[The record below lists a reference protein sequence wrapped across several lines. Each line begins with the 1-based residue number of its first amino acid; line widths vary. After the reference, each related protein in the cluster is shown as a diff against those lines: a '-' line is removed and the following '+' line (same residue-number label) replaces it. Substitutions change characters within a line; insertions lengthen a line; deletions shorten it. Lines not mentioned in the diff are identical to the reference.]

1 MIAPIPDLAGIEV
14 VHAEVARALR
24 AKSGAERLQLAHDTW
39 ELAHERLTAF
49 LAAGHTEW
57 STERVRREVARRLLG
72 ESS

>member
-24 AKSGAERLQLAHDTW
+24 GKSGPERLQLAHDTW
-39 ELAHERLTAF
+39 ELTHERLTAF
-49 LAAGHTEW
+49 LAAGHPEW
-57 STERVRREVARRLLG
+57 SPERVQREVAGRLLG